1 MATVVERGTIHSCG
15 SSSAISCH
23 HPSKISQQTAMAKP
37 LSAESI
43 KSNDAFLYYSN
54 DDIRMKTL
62 KLEEVPETVG
72 AIEIRVPRKTR
83 ISFELH
89 PSVLL
94 EDLMEEED
102 GDNEDIIFD
111 SIDNN
116 SIDHLLELL
125 IQL

>member
-1 MATVVERGTIHSCG
+1 
-15 SSSAISCH
+15 
-23 HPSKISQQTAMAKP
+23 MAKP